1 MKHYLLFALSAI
13 LFTFS
18 NAQLGN
24 LTKKIGGGDKKG
36 GGGGGLTSFLEGN
49 PAISTNFKDVNMEST
64 MPPAFGD
71 GAPYVKL
78 KTIKRDADG
87 NFLLKPG
94 FYETF
99 NYSYCL
105 KAGTPS
111 PNLSDGYGLAPLKG
125 KQEEIVFA
133 ILDKSQELW
142 ANKGTQKE
150 KGLLSTAANAATSI
164 GQKDVQLLLWA
175 IIAKTDFNQL
185 QGRSKAVALALL
197 TADQI
202 LKLNGGAMKTGAN
215 FLMDKGIVNKPEPLR
230 LIEEAQAKLR
240 QLYYSADATFE
251 DFERAALIAGLSNQP
266 QIAPNGTWFKHPKEE
281 YYVRY
286 SPQGYSRTKTQIY
299 VPPTSTEVKFKAT
312 GYVATPDDSRQRLA
326 QTDWFAEN

>member
-1 MKHYLLFALSAI
+1 MKHYLLFALAAM
-13 LFTFS
+13 LCTFS
-18 NAQLGN
+18 NAQIGN
-24 LTKKIGGGDKKG
+24 VLSKKLGGGDKK

-64 MPPAFGD
+64 MPPEFGD

-78 KTIKRDADG
+78 KTIKRDAEG

-125 KQEEIVFA
+125 KQEEVVLA
-133 ILDKSQELW
+133 ILQKSQELW

-175 IIAKTDFNQL
+175 IIAKTDFNNYKVVLKQL
-185 QGRSKAVALALL
+185 
-197 TADQI
+197 
-202 LKLNGGAMKTGAN
+202 
-215 FLMDKGIVNKPEPLR
+215 
-230 LIEEAQAKLR
+230 
-240 QLYYSADATFE
+240 
-251 DFERAALIAGLSNQP
+251 
-266 QIAPNGTWFKHPKEE
+266 H
-281 YYVRY
+281 
-286 SPQGYSRTKTQIY
+286 
-299 VPPTSTEVKFKAT
+299 
-312 GYVATPDDSRQRLA
+312 
-326 QTDWFAEN
+326 